1 MLQKILQ
8 SPPNPSVCMHGLACI
23 SSLAQFCDSAVLMSF
38 AKAFIMQ
45 QIHTCA
51 SRIYFMTK
59 VDVAKTI
66 PNLEN
71 LKILQSA
78 PAAF

>member
-1 MLQKILQ
+1 M
-8 SPPNPSVCMHGLACI
+8 N
-23 SSLAQFCDSAVLMSF
+23 F
-38 AKAFIMQ
+38 AKAFVMQ
-45 QIHTCA
+45 HIHTCT